1 MSDHEQPS
9 NQIKQNISVACTS
22 LLILLTNLQ
31 FLNPKYSLVQ
41 WTTKAIFN
49 VVLIYDLDLNFK
61 AVPTFISRKRTE
73 LHLGNI

>member
-9 NQIKQNISVACTS
+9 NQIKQNISVACIS
-22 LLILLTNLQ
+22 LLVLLTHLQ